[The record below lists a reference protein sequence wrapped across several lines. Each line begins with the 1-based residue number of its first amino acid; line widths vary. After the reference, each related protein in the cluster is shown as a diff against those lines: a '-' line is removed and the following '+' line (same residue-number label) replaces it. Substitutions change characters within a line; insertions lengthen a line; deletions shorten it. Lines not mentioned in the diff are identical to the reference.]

1 MDSTKHSNSGH
12 KASFPQPDESLN
24 SSFPRRRDKFVW
36 NEFGRPKVGPKG
48 RIQGSILQ
56 PGPSSNRGLPD
67 NRASEQDKHNQFL
80 SNKKNS
86 TSTLFI
92 AFLILLV
99 WLPIP
104 LGSNRPW
111 AWALMEVW
119 VYIIAAAWLFK
130 YARGR
135 VTLTEPF
142 RQARAALILF
152 TLWLGY
158 GILQMIPLPESVV
171 AVLSPNTA
179 SLYQQ
184 AYIGPVLANQNL
196 APNPIARALPVFT
209 DDRSGTQLRTN
220 RNDATTGAPTD
231 DLPVFKLPA
240 TTSTHSVRLTLD
252 LSASLTSW
260 LKSLAYVLIFGLA
273 LLLVD
278 SMKRLKTLAYIIVL
292 SGLAQAVYGSLSL
305 AIDGG
310 GVANGSFI
318 NRNHFAAY
326 LVLGLSIGIGLLV
339 ASMGEGTRVIAWR
352 QRLRHIGALLLSSK
366 APLRIFLAIMVIAL
380 VLTHSRMGNTSFFA
394 SMLIAGTLALVQFRS
409 MPRPVIVLIASLIV
423 IDIFIIGSWVGL
435 DQVRDRLVETTLQQE
450 TRDEV
455 GRHSLRLWQDYPLFG
470 SGAGSYQGVFPRY
483 RQADDGK
490 GIYEHAHNDYL
501 EFLSEYGIIGI
512 VFPAGVVIVALLNAV
527 NAQRK
532 RRNQFARG
540 IGFAATMAITAML
553 IHATVEFNLQIPAY
567 AATFMVL
574 LATAWLARY
583 LKSANG
589 PQLDPT

>member
-1 MDSTKHSNSGH
+1 MDSTKHSNSGR
-12 KASFPQPDESLN
+12 KASYA
-24 SSFPRRRDKFVW
+24 RRR
-36 NEFGRPKVGPKG
+36 ESSPA
-48 RIQGSILQ
+48 
-56 PGPSSNRGLPD
+56 SNRGLPD
-67 NRASEQDKHNQFL
+67 NHASEQHKHNQYL
-80 SNKKNS
+80 SNKKNN

-119 VYIIAAAWLFK
+119 VYIIAAAWLCK

-135 VTLTEPF
+135 VVLTEPF
-142 RQARAALILF
+142 RHARFALILF

-158 GILQMIPLPESVV
+158 GLLQMIPLPGSVV

-179 SLYQQ
+179 ALYQQ
-184 AYIGPVLANQNL
+184 THIGPLLANQNL
-196 APNPIARALPVFT
+196 TPNPIARALPVFT
-209 DDRSGTQLRTN
+209 DDMSGTQFRTVSS
-220 RNDATTGAPTD
+220 RNDLTTGAPAD
-231 DLPVFKLPA
+231 DLPVFELPA
-240 TTSTHSVRLTLD
+240 TTSTPSARLTLD

-260 LKSLAYVLIFGLA
+260 MKSLTYVLIFGLT
-273 LLLVD
+273 LLLID
-278 SMKRLKTLAYIIVL
+278 STKRLKTLAYIIVL

-339 ASMGEGTRVIAWR
+339 ASMGEGTRVITWR
-352 QRLRHIGALLLSSK
+352 QRLRHIGALILSSK

-394 SMLIAGTLALVQFRS
+394 SMLIAGTLALVLFRN
-409 MPRPVIVLIASLIV
+409 MPRSVIVLIASLIV

-435 DQVRDRLVETTLQQE
+435 EQVRDRLVETTLQQE

-483 RQADDGK
+483 RQGDDGK

-501 EFLSEYGIIGI
+501 EFLSESGIIGI

-532 RRNQFARG
+532 RRNQLARG

-567 AATFMVL
+567 AATFMVI

-583 LKSANG
+583 LESGNG
-589 PQLDPT
+589 PQLEPT